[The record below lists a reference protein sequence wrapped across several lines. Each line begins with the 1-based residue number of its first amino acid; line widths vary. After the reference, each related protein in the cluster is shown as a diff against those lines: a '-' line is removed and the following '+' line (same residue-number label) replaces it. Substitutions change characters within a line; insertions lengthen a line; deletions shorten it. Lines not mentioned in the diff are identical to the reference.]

1 MPHADLIERAR
12 DYGTRAH
19 QRIDQQRKYTKQPYD
34 VHLKAV
40 SQLLAEVIDDPAVIA
55 AAWLHDTV
63 EDTEATLE
71 DIRNEFGD
79 HVARLVGELTD
90 VSKPSDGNRAVR
102 KAIDRAQ
109 LAGASPEAK
118 SVKLADLIDNCRD
131 ICTHDKGFC
140 RIYLGEMAALLGVLG
155 DSGTIEPGKR
165 ADLVVVDGDPYDV
178 SGLRGRIAAVYQ
190 QGCLVSGGV

>member
-1 MPHADLIERAR
+1 MAA
-12 DYGTRAH
+12 
-19 QRIDQQRKYTKQPYD
+19 
-34 VHLKAV
+34 
-40 SQLLAEVIDDPAVIA
+40 LLAEVIDDPAVIA

-102 KAIDRAQ
+102 KAIDRAH

-118 SVKLADLIDNCRD
+118 SVKLADLIDNCR
-131 ICTHDKGFC
+131 GFC

-155 DSGTIEPGKR
+155 D
-165 ADLVVVDGDPYDV
+165 GDPLLLERARKTWRKHAAGA
-178 SGLRGRIAAVYQ
+178 GLPGELLDDEASRTLPVAPALAKPSPPRRWPNR
-190 QGCLVSGGV
+190 